1 MKKVQIILGFL
12 MLPILGFSQMIPDSV
27 TIIIDNRIEVI
38 IEFEDY
44 SKLQENK
51 DLEMLI
57 TNFQSKIPQFVDQLK
72 LDESEVV
79 TYFSD
84 SLLSIEKGNPKQI
97 FLMDQSQLINTGV
110 RDKAQLMYK
119 GLSVTISTNDLSILS
134 EFEIMECTK
143 RVMDSLPEKSK
154 MSKSFF
160 FQCIDGNVTQ
170 IIEKNRTNSSG
181 DEIGLYMGTGVSL
194 LKNTSLVDISFSA
207 DVIFLK
213 KGLITHNAYFSANL
227 MYDFTSPSQMNIN
240 TFINVGYRFNF
251 SNKRL
256 REDLFGVE
264 FGYLVSRQGDLFDKN
279 TFRLSFN
286 KSIYK
291 KIIFSPQLYMEDG
304 FRKFYPGIRIGM
316 AF

>member
-1 MKKVQIILGFL
+1 V
-12 MLPILGFSQMIPDSV
+12 
-27 TIIIDNRIEVI
+27 IEY
-38 IEFEDY
+38 EDY
-44 SKLQENK
+44 SKLQGNK
-51 DLEMLI
+51 DLEILI

-72 LDESEVV
+72 LEESEVV

-84 SLLSIEKGNPKQI
+84 SLLSIEKGDPKQI
-97 FLMDQSQLINTGV
+97 FIMDKSQLINTGV
-110 RDKAQLMYK
+110 RDKAQLIHN

-134 EFEIMECTK
+134 DFEIMECAK
-143 RVMDSLPEKSK
+143 RVIDSSPEKSK
-154 MSKSFF
+154 MSKSLF
-160 FQCIDGNVTQ
+160 FQCIDGTVTE
-170 IIEKNRTNSSG
+170 IEEKNRTNSYG
-181 DEIGLYMGTGVSL
+181 DEIGLFMGTGVSL

-213 KGLITHNAYFSANL
+213 KGLIKHNAYFSANL
-227 MYDFTSPSQMNIN
+227 MYDFTSPSDMNIN

-251 SNKRL
+251 FKKRL

-264 FGYLVSRQGDLFDKN
+264 FGYLVSRQGNLFDEN

-304 FRKFYPGIRIGM
+304 FKKFYPGIRIGM
-316 AF
+316 SF